1 MCLCRFYLRVCVQH
15 AKVTE
20 DFNLLASSDQA
31 LQGDVHR
38 AKDSSDRG
46 ILDQLRYRFFIFVFR
61 LGEIRFNW
69 RL

>member
-1 MCLCRFYLRVCVQH
+1 MQL

-31 LQGDVHR
+31 LQGDVHG

-46 ILDQLRYRFFIFVFR
+46 ILDQLSYRFFIFVFR
-61 LGEIRFNW
+61 L
-69 RL
+69 